1 MPDPANP
8 MAAAAADRPVSLAQ
22 FLGVSVSHERLMDR
36 LAGVIDPEL
45 GLGIVD
51 LGLVYQ
57 AEVVDGVARILMT
70 TTTPACPIGAYLA
83 DSIRAALFDLEGI
96 LDVEIEVTY
105 EPRWS
110 PDLMSD
116 RAKRVLG
123 WS

>member
-1 MPDPANP
+1 
-8 MAAAAADRPVSLAQ
+8 MAAPVDRPVSLAQ
-22 FLGVSVSHERLMDR
+22 LLGVTVSHHQLLER

-51 LGLVYQ
+51 LGLVYE
-57 AEVVDGVARILMT
+57 AEVVEGIARILMT
-70 TTTPACPIGAYLA
+70 TTTPACPIGTYLT
-83 DSIRAALFDLEGI
+83 DSIRDALFDLDGI
-96 LDVEIEVTY
+96 LDVEIELTY

-116 RAKRVLG
+116 SAKRMLG